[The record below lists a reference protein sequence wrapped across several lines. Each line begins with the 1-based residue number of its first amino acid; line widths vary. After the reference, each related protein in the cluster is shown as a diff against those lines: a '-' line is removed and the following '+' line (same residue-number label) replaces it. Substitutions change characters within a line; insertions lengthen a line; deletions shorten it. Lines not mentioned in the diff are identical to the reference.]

1 MLTLARQKWGSR
13 WAFVLAAV
21 GSAAG
26 LGNAWRFPYMAY
38 SNGGGAFYIPYF
50 IALFLA
56 GIPILMAE
64 FGIGQGL
71 QSSAP
76 KALGKISKGAEFIGW
91 WAVLT
96 GSIIV
101 FYYNVIMAWIFN
113 YLYFS
118 FGPAWKGDPK
128 GFFFGDFLK
137 LTDGPGQLGGL
148 RWPIVIGLL
157 IARLWVYLILRKG
170 TESVGKTVMWTV
182 PLPII
187 LLVLL
192 GIRGVTLEGAAT
204 GLNFLFEPNFAK
216 LAEPRVWAN
225 AFGQIFF
232 SLSVAFGIMIAYG
245 SYNDKKND
253 VANNAIITALGNS
266 ATSFLA
272 GIAVFS
278 VLGYMATQMQ
288 VPVDEVVSGGIGLA
302 FVVYPQAIS
311 LIPGGAVV
319 QSIIGLAFFIMLLT
333 LGIDSAFSLV
343 EATEAAA
350 GDKFKVNK
358 KTFLV
363 GFSVLGFI
371 FGLLFATQGGL
382 YWLDII
388 DHYMGTYALL
398 VVGIL
403 ESIVIGWVFGA
414 EKLREYINSVSEV
427 KIGAWFD
434 ISLKY
439 IIPIV
444 LISIL
449 GLNIYDEMKNPYGG
463 YPAWALTVGFVI
475 FLAVPVIGYILAKMP
490 SKDEKYNEKV
500 TEITVED

>member
-1 MLTLARQKWGSR
+1 MARQKWGSR
-13 WAFVLAAV
+13 WAFVLAAI

-38 SNGGGAFYIPYF
+38 QNGGGAFYIPYF
-50 IALFLA
+50 VALFIA
-56 GIPILMAE
+56 GIPLLMAE

-71 QSSAP
+71 QASAP
-76 KALGKISKGAEFIGW
+76 KSMVKVTKGAEFIGW
-91 WAVLT
+91 WAVIT
-96 GSIIV
+96 GAIIT

-118 FGPAWKGDPK
+118 FGTMWKDDPK
-128 GFFFGDFLK
+128 GFFFGEFLK
-137 LTDGPGQLGGL
+137 LSDGPGQIGGIRL
-148 RWPIVIGLL
+148 PVLIGL
-157 IARLWVYLILRKG
+157 IITWVWIYLILRKG

-182 PLPII
+182 PLPVI
-187 LLVLL
+187 LLILL
-192 GIRGVTLEGAAT
+192 GIRGVTLPGAAT
-204 GLNFLFEPNFAK
+204 GLNYLFDPNFSK
-216 LAEPRVWAN
+216 LADPRVWAN

-232 SLSVAFGIMIAYG
+232 SLSLAFGIMIAYG
-245 SYNDKKND
+245 SYNNKKSD

-278 VLGYMATQMQ
+278 VLGYMAQQMS
-288 VPVDEVVSGGIGLA
+288 VPVNEVVSGGIGLA

-311 LIPGGAVV
+311 LIPGGVIV
-319 QSIIGLAFFIMLLT
+319 QSIFGLAFFVMLLT

-343 EATEAAA
+343 EAVEASA
-350 GDKFKVNK
+350 GDKFKINK
-358 KTFLV
+358 KSFLI
-363 GFSVLGFI
+363 GFSILGFI
-371 FGLLFATQGGL
+371 FGLLFSTQGGL

-414 EKLREYINSVSEV
+414 EKLRDYINSVSEI
-427 KIGAWFD
+427 KIGKWFD

-439 IIPIV
+439 IIPLV
-444 LISIL
+444 LIFIL
-449 GLNIYDEMKNPYGG
+449 GLTLADELKNPYEG
-463 YPAWALTVGFVI
+463 YPGWALTIGFVVFI
-475 FLAVPVIGYILAKMP
+475 LVPILAFIFAKIP
-490 SKDEKYNEKV
+490 SKDEKYDLKAS
-500 TEITVED
+500 EITFEEE

>member
-1 MLTLARQKWGSR
+1 MARQKWGSR
-13 WAFVLAAV
+13 WAFVLAAI

-50 IALFLA
+50 VALFLA

-76 KALGKISKGAEFIGW
+76 KALGKINKSAEAIGW
-91 WAVLT
+91 WAVIT
-96 GSIIV
+96 GAIIT

-118 FGPAWKGDPK
+118 LGTAWKDDPK

-157 IARLWVYLILRKG
+157 ISWLWIYLILRKG

-182 PLPII
+182 PLPVI
-187 LLVLL
+187 LLLLL
-192 GIRGVTLEGAAT
+192 GIRGVTLPGAAT
-204 GLNFLFEPNFAK
+204 GLNFLFEPNFSK
-216 LAEPRVWAN
+216 LGDPRVWAN

-278 VLGYMATQMQ
+278 VLGYMAQQMS
-288 VPVDEVVSGGIGLA
+288 VPVDKVVSGGVGLA

-311 LIPGGAVV
+311 LIPGGVIV

-343 EATEAAA
+343 EAIEAAA

-358 KTFLV
+358 KSFLI
-363 GFSVLGFI
+363 GFSILGFI

-388 DHYMGTYALL
+388 DHFMGTYALL

-403 ESIVIGWVFGA
+403 ESIIIGWVLGA
-414 EKLREYINSVSEV
+414 ENLREYINSVSEI
-427 KIGAWFD
+427 KIGKWFD

-444 LISIL
+444 LIAIL
-449 GLNIYDEMKNPYGG
+449 GLNIADEIKNPYGG
-463 YPAWALTVGFVI
+463 YESWALTVGFII
-475 FLAVPVIGYILAKMP
+475 FLIVPIIAFIFSKLP
-490 SKDEKYNEKV
+490 SKDDKYSEKV
-500 TEITVED
+500 TKITIEEE

>member
-1 MLTLARQKWGSR
+1 MARQKWGSR
-13 WAFVLAAV
+13 WAFVLAAI

-50 IALFLA
+50 VALFIA

-64 FGIGQGL
+64 FGVGQGF
-71 QSSAP
+71 QASAP
-76 KALGKISKGAEFIGW
+76 KAMRKISKGAEFIGW
-91 WAVLT
+91 WAVIT
-96 GSIIV
+96 GAIIT

-113 YLYFS
+113 YLYHS
-118 FGPAWKGDPK
+118 LGVAWKNDPK

-148 RWPIVIGLL
+148 RWPIVIGLF
-157 IARLWVYLILRKG
+157 IAWLWVYLILRKG

-187 LLVLL
+187 LLLIL
-192 GIRGVTLEGAAT
+192 GIRGITLPGAAT

-216 LAEPRVWAN
+216 LADPRVWAN

-232 SLSVAFGIMIAYG
+232 SLSVAFGVMIAYG

-253 VANNAIITALGNS
+253 IANNTIITALGNS

-278 VLGYMATQMQ
+278 VLGYMAQQTN
-288 VPVDEVVSGGIGLA
+288 VPVDEVVSGGVGLA

-311 LIPGGAVV
+311 LIPGGPIV
-319 QSIIGLAFFIMLLT
+319 QSIIGLAFFVMLLT

-343 EATEAAA
+343 EAAEAAA
-350 GDKFKVNK
+350 GDKFKINMK
-358 KTFLV
+358 SFLI
-363 GFSVLGFI
+363 GFSIVGFI
-371 FGLLFATQGGL
+371 FGLIFATQGGL

-388 DHYMGTYALL
+388 DHFMGTYALL

-403 ESIVIGWVFGA
+403 ESIVIGWIFGA
-414 EKLREYINSVSEV
+414 KKLRDYINSVSEI
-427 KIGAWFD
+427 KIGSWFD

-439 IIPIV
+439 VIPIV
-444 LISIL
+444 LIFIL
-449 GLNIYDEMKNPYGG
+449 ALNIADEIKNPYGG
-463 YPAWALTVGFVI
+463 YPGWSLAIGFLVFILVPILAVI
-475 FLAVPVIGYILAKMP
+475 FAKIP
-490 SKDEKYNEKV
+490 SKDEKYDVVEK
-500 TEITVED
+500 EITFEEE